1 MKEVRRRETVNE
13 KKEKKTLKRKE
24 NEKLK
29 ENEKD
34 MFWIKKIEL
43 DIRGKKK
50 EKQ

>member
-1 MKEVRRRETVNE
+1 M
-13 KKEKKTLKRKE
+13 KRKKRKHSE
-24 NEKLK
+24 KRKWKLK

-43 DIRGKKK
+43 DLRGKKK